1 MAVAAR
7 DGIASVRAHPRQLRF
22 LVAALAASGEGVFA
36 ADVFPSKPIRIII
49 AVPHGSGPDILARQ
63 IGGKLTE
70 AWGQQIVIDSRP
82 GATGLVGA
90 EIVSKS
96 APDGYTLWFATLTQL
111 IGTTM
116 YQKFVMARDF
126 APVGMVASTAFG
138 VAANAALPITTVAEL
153 IAYAKARPGQ
163 LLFASTG
170 QGSTGHLCMEFFKS
184 LTGAEMTHV
193 PYKGAVPANAD
204 LMSGQ
209 VQITCQ
215 SVPSLLNFIKSGR
228 IRLLGVTTLKPTVIA
243 PDVPTIAETVPGFEL
258 LGWYGLLAPKGT
270 PKEIIGK
277 INKAVLQALKTPEVQ
292 EKLITLGAEAAG
304 TTPEEFDRS
313 LQQQTKRWSKVLAD
327 AGIKPA
333 P

>member
-1 MAVAAR
+1 LIALTRPALCL
-7 DGIASVRAHPRQLRF
+7 IASAAMAAFAFAHAH
-22 LVAALAASGEGVFA
+22 AAETY
-36 ADVFPSKPIRIII
+36 PSRPIRIII

-63 IGGKLTE
+63 IGSKLTE
-70 AWGQQIVIDSRP
+70 KWGQQIVIDSRP

-90 EIVSKS
+90 EIVAKA

-111 IGTTM
+111 IGTTL
-116 YQKFVMARDF
+116 YQKYVLAQDF
-126 APVGMVASTAFG
+126 APVGMVASTAFAI
-138 VAANAALPITTVAEL
+138 AAHSALPVSNIPEL
-153 IAYAKARPGQ
+153 IAYAKARPGK

-170 QGSTGHLCMEFFKS
+170 QGSTGHLCMESFQS
-184 LTGAEMTHV
+184 ITAIEMVHV
-193 PYKGAVPANAD
+193 PYKGATPANAD
-204 LMSGQ
+204 LMAGQ

-215 SVPSLLNFIKSGR
+215 AVPSLLNFVKTGR

-270 PKEIIGK
+270 PRDIVMR
-277 INKAVLQALKTPEVQ
+277 INNAVMQALKTADVQ

-304 TTPEEFDRS
+304 STPEEFARS
-313 LQQQTKRWSKVLAD
+313 LQQQTQRWSKVLVD
-327 AGIKPA
+327 AGINAA